1 MIKKVVKYAGN
12 FLSSAYAELEG
23 DIGIQNLSIFTGAK
37 NGFQVSLLIS
47 LTV

>member
-1 MIKKVVKYAGN
+1 MIKKVIKYAGS

-37 NGFQVSLLIS
+37 NCSQVSLLIY